1 MEVVDGLERDDD
13 HSDRDDHD
21 DHQSEHSDQDQG
33 QGDHEEGKCSAVHLL
48 SFNLFCSSFMHPLDT
63 WLKILQRNLGVVL
76 RNNSISCLN
85 LLVIKDIYIKQN
97 IN

>member
-33 QGDHEEGKCSAVHLL
+33 QGDHEEGKFSALHLL
-48 SFNLFCSSFMHPLDT
+48 VLVHTNVNLSSRHLTDEFAIMLYIPSGMGFGST
-63 WLKILQRNLGVVL
+63 NG
-76 RNNSISCLN
+76 SI
-85 LLVIKDIYIKQN
+85 
-97 IN
+97 

>member
-1 MEVVDGLERDDD
+1 MNKENYLCFICIFYPKQVEVVDGLERDDD

-63 WLKILQRNLGVVL
+63 
-76 RNNSISCLN
+76 
-85 LLVIKDIYIKQN
+85 
-97 IN
+97 